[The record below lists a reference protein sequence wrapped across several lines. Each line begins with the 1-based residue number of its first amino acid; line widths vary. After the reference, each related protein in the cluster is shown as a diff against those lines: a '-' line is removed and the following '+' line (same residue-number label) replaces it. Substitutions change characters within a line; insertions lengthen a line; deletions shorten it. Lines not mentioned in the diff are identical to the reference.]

1 MRLGSAH
8 GKGYLLLQTLRA
20 RLIVICVG
28 ITLAS
33 LLLLSA
39 ATFLTVRKD
48 TLAAVD
54 TRIDQLT
61 QIYASQVSDWVKDKQ
76 RITSSMQVAITQADP
91 LPLVQATKDAGG
103 FDDAFMVY
111 ADDRTAFL
119 HPLPEDFVGT
129 KRPWYQQAMQAGGP
143 ALTPVYTDSATGALT
158 ISFIEPAGPSG
169 QRLGAFGTDMRIAS
183 IAKMVADI
191 RPLAHSFAFLVN
203 TEGLLIAHP
212 KAELA
217 LKPVSSIAAALDSA
231 QLQTLAQ
238 THGSASMDIDGVT
251 HLVYARQVDGTPWT
265 LAIAIDRGEALQPVR
280 SLLQVTAGITVL
292 CALLATALLLL
303 ALAQQLRRIDGVRS
317 ALQDIASGDGDL
329 TRRLSVQGNDE
340 LTHIS
345 AAFNQ
350 FADKIATVL
359 RQIRSASE
367 SVHVATQEIATG
379 NQDLSS
385 RTEQQASSLEETAAA
400 MEELTSTVQQN
411 AESARHASELAHNA
425 SQVATQG
432 GNVVEQVVQTMGA
445 IQASSQRVGDII
457 SVIDGIAFQTNIL
470 ALNAAVEAARAGEQG
485 RGFAVVATEVR
496 NLAQRSAQAA
506 KEIKDLIDG
515 STQQVQS
522 GSQLVQQ
529 AGTTMQEVVTRV
541 RQVTD
546 IVAEISA
553 ASKEQ
558 SVGIA
563 EVGNAVTLMD
573 QATQQNAALVEE
585 ATAAAQSLAQQAEQL
600 AQAVAVFR
608 LDAEGAQRAL
618 GHG

>member
-1 MRLGSAH
+1 M
-8 GKGYLLLQTLRA
+8 LQTLRA

-39 ATFLTVRKD
+39 ATFFTVRKD

-61 QIYASQVSDWVKDKQ
+61 QIYAGQVSDWVQDKQ
-76 RITSSMQVAITQADP
+76 RITSSMQVAAIQADP
-91 LPLVQATKDAGG
+91 LPLMQAIKDAGG

-111 ADDRTAFL
+111 ADNSLAFL
-119 HPLPEDFVGT
+119 SPVPASFVGT
-129 KRPWYQQAMQAGGP
+129 ERPWYKQAMQVGGP
-143 ALTPVYTDSATGALT
+143 TMTPVYTEAATGALT
-158 ISFIEPAGPSG
+158 ISFVEPAGPPG
-169 QRLGAFGTDMRIAS
+169 KRIGAFGADMRLTS
-183 IAKMVADI
+183 IAKMVAEI
-191 RPLAHSFAFLVN
+191 RPLPHSFAFLVDA
-203 TEGLLIAHP
+203 EGMLLAHP
-212 KAELA
+212 QADLV
-217 LKPVSSIAAALDSA
+217 LKPVSNVSAALGQA
-231 QLQTLAQ
+231 QLQAMTQ
-238 THGSASMDIDGVT
+238 TRHGVEVDIDGT
-251 HLVYARQVDGTPWT
+251 ANLVYARQVEGTPWT
-265 LAIAIDRGEALQPVR
+265 LAVAIDRTDALQPVR
-280 SLLQVTAGITVL
+280 TLLQVTAGITVL
-292 CALLATALLLL
+292 CALLAAALLLW
-303 ALAQQLRRIDGVRS
+303 ALTQQLRRIDGVRS

-345 AAFNQ
+345 TAFNQ

-367 SVHVATQEIATG
+367 SVHVATHEIAMG

-411 AESARHASELAHNA
+411 AESARHASELAHTA

-445 IQASSQRVGDII
+445 IHASSQRVGDII

-506 KEIKDLIDG
+506 KEIKGLIDG
-515 STQQVQS
+515 STQQVES
-522 GSQLVQQ
+522 GSKLVQE
-529 AGTTMQEVVTRV
+529 AGATMQDVVTRV

-563 EVGNAVTLMD
+563 EVGNAVNLMD
-573 QATQQNAALVEE
+573 QATQQNAALVEQ

-600 AQAVAVFR
+600 TQAVAVFR
-608 LDAEGAQRAL
+608 LDAEGAHRAL
-618 GHG
+618 EHS